1 MCAMLYGNDDPKNDP
16 FGIVLILVAQ
26 CFAGMMFIVEEKLL
40 GSYYLNPLYVVGW
53 EGIWGFLMYVIILV
67 ILQHAHIDGKPI
79 EDTMLAF
86 KKIENSSVIFG
97 MCFGIIC
104 SISSFNAL
112 GVATTKNAS
121 SA

>member
-67 ILQHAHIDGKPI
+67 IL
-79 EDTMLAF
+79 
-86 KKIENSSVIFG
+86 
-97 MCFGIIC
+97 
-104 SISSFNAL
+104 
-112 GVATTKNAS
+112 
-121 SA
+121 